1 MARINH
7 ASHVSCR
14 VPNDDFMVGLSPDH
28 GRIMLR
34 RSAWMGQ
41 TVQPYQPYR
50 VSNYYGN
57 SHRFNP
63 HFFRGLCFFLALD
76 ISRDL

>member
-1 MARINH
+1 MAKINH

-34 RSAWMGQ
+34 LSSDYPRVVFLLAEAVQRFLGQ
-41 TVQPYQPYR
+41 IL
-50 VSNYYGN
+50 N
-57 SHRFNP
+57 SK
-63 HFFRGLCFFLALD
+63 FRGRR
-76 ISRDL
+76 IIW